1 MTEKLTKNNLTRRE
15 WLVGGTALTGGL
27 MLAGTGHAQ
36 SITMEGY
43 TPTLENPIRMSAN
56 ENPYGLSVSARNA
69 IQNGYDQ
76 AALYSA
82 RSIQR
87 ELVAQIATMES
98 VQSENIIVG
107 AGSGSLLRN
116 FALTSLLEGGKKIL
130 TVEPTFHNM
139 TRYAEAHGM
148 ETVRLPVDENMKIDL
163 DALEAAYTD
172 DVSIIYICNPNN
184 PLPTVVNGQKLK
196 AFCEKMSQKCYV
208 FVDEAYYE
216 YVTDPDF
223 ESMIPLAVNNDRI
236 FVARTASK
244 IHGMAGLRVG
254 FGFGTPNLI
263 RKLRTHQTGSVNVLG
278 MLAAKAS
285 YADVEYQN
293 FVLRKCRESLQICY
307 DMFEKHGIE
316 YIKSNGNFTFFK
328 TGVDVGEVRERMMK
342 RGISLGRPFP
352 PFTDWCRVSMA
363 RPEDM
368 AYFVE
373 SYEKEFLS

>member
-1 MTEKLTKNNLTRRE
+1 MTDKLTKEKLTRRE
-15 WLVGGTALTGGL
+15 WLVGGVALTGGL

-36 SITMEGY
+36 SLAMEGY
-43 TPTLENPIRMSAN
+43 VPTPENPIRMSAN
-56 ENPYGLSVSARNA
+56 ENPYGLSTSARNA
-69 IQNGYDQ
+69 IKNGYDQ
-76 AALYSA
+76 AALYAA

-87 ELVAQIATMES
+87 ELIDQIATIEG
-98 VQSENIIVG
+98 VQSENMIVG
-107 AGSGSLLRN
+107 SGSGSLLRD

-139 TRYAEAHGM
+139 TRYAENHGM
-148 ETVRLPVDENMKIDL
+148 ETVRLAVDENMKIDL

-184 PLPTVVNGQKLK
+184 PLPTVVNGQKLR
-196 AFCEKMSQKCYV
+196 AFCEKMSEKCYV

-216 YVTDPDF
+216 YVTDPEF
-223 ESMIPLAVNNDRI
+223 ETMIPLAATNDRV

-254 FGFGTPNLI
+254 FGYGTKSLI
-263 RKLRTHQTGSVNVLG
+263 DKLRNNQTGSVNVMG

-285 YADVEYQN
+285 YADLDYQN
-293 FVLRKCRESLQICY
+293 FVLRKCSESLQICY
-307 DMFEKHGIE
+307 DMFDKHGME
-316 YIKSNGNFTFFK
+316 YVKSNGNFTFFK
-328 TGVDVGEVRERMMK
+328 TGVDVGEVRERMLA
-342 RGISLGRPFP
+342 RGILLGRPFP

-373 SYEKEFLS
+373 AYEKEFLS